1 MRLVL
6 VGRYPARDCEP
17 AGGVEVAV
25 TRVADALS
33 ARGVEVS
40 VLAPGR
46 RPDTY
51 ERGGIHVTLVPEGE
65 RLGLAT
71 GLRRWRTGAARILG
85 ALDVD
90 LIHGHSLLACAL
102 AATDDKRPIPR
113 LVTAHGNILQDVLAH
128 SRGLRTTLRT
138 RLVTALATK
147 AVTRATAVVGVHPD
161 WRLNVPVP
169 VARFAHIPNI
179 VERSFF
185 ELPRV
190 ADAPRVLYCG
200 GARHVKGWDIL
211 AAAWPA
217 VAKAVPEATLEVLGW
232 DDDAATASFGGAP
245 ERIQVTGHADLGQ
258 VGSAMSRASVVVL
271 PSRFEI
277 APVTLAEAWA
287 SGSPVVATA
296 VGGVASLGR
305 GAAVLVPSESP
316 PELARALIGVL
327 GGHTDVAPEVAEGR
341 RRAEAFRAD
350 AVAAAHIDLYE
361 ELLAA

>member
-1 MRLVL
+1 MV
-6 VGRYPARDCEP
+6 
-17 AGGVEVAV
+17 
-25 TRVADALS
+25 
-33 ARGVEVS
+33 
-40 VLAPGR
+40 APGR
-46 RPDTY
+46 RPDAY
-51 ERGGIHVTLVPEGE
+51 ERGGVHVDSRAGGRAAEPRDRAAAVANG
-65 RLGLAT
+65 
-71 GLRRWRTGAARILG
+71 RRCGFCG

-102 AATDDKRPIPR
+102 AATDDKRPDSEARDRTREHAPGR
-113 LVTAHGNILQDVLAH
+113 ARPLTRPANDAAHPARHRSRHEGRHPSDSGRRRPSGLAAQRPGARRPVRPHSEHRRTELLRAPSGRRRAAGALLRRRASCEGLGH
-128 SRGLRTTLRT
+128 SRG
-138 RLVTALATK
+138 
-147 AVTRATAVVGVHPD
+147 GV
-161 WRLNVPVP
+161 
-169 VARFAHIPNI
+169 A
-179 VERSFF
+179 
-185 ELPRV
+185 
-190 ADAPRVLYCG
+190 
-200 GARHVKGWDIL
+200 
-211 AAAWPA
+211 A

-327 GGHTDVAPEVAEGR
+327 GGHTDVAACKSPKAVGARKRSAPTPSR
-341 RRAEAFRAD
+341 RRTSTSTKSCSQLDSDPSALPGARR
-350 AVAAAHIDLYE
+350 
-361 ELLAA
+361 